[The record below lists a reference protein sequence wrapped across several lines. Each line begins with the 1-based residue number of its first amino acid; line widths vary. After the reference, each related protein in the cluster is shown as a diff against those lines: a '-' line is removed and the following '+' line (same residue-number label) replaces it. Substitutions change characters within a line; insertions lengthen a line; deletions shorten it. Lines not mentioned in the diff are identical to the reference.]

1 MPDMIRYIFS
11 SLNDTETTLRVI
23 SKSLRKQASFNRSVA
38 FLGMTMALH
47 LIVQE
52 MEIRSINR
60 DLEALQKEIKELKK
74 DGRRLM
80 NLDDRLFN
88 DFNP

>member
-23 SKSLRKQASFNRSVA
+23 SKSLRKRASFNRSVA

-52 MEIRSINR
+52 MEIRSINH
-60 DLEALQKEIKELKK
+60 DLEGLKKEIKELKK
-74 DGRRLM
+74 TEGD
-80 NLDDRLFN
+80 
-88 DFNP
+88 

>member
-23 SKSLRKQASFNRSVA
+23 SKSLRKQASFNCSVA
-38 FLGMTMALH
+38 FLEITMALH

-52 MEIRSINR
+52 MKIRSINR
-60 DLEALQKEIKELKK
+60 DLEDLKK
-74 DGRRLM
+74 KLKKTEGDL
-80 NLDDRLFN
+80 
-88 DFNP
+88 

>member
-38 FLGMTMALH
+38 FLGMTMTLH
-47 LIVQE
+47 LILQE
-52 MEIRSINR
+52 MEIRNINR
-60 DLEALQKEIKELKK
+60 DLESLKKEIKELKK
-74 DGRRLM
+74 TEGD
-80 NLDDRLFN
+80 
-88 DFNP
+88 

>member
-1 MPDMIRYIFS
+1 MPDMIRYIFN

-38 FLGMTMALH
+38 FFGMTMTLH

-52 MEIRSINR
+52 IEIRSINR
-60 DLEALQKEIKELKK
+60 DLESLKKEINELKK
-74 DGRRLM
+74 TEGD
-80 NLDDRLFN
+80 
-88 DFNP
+88 

>member
-23 SKSLRKQASFNRSVA
+23 SKSLRKQASFNRSVT

-74 DGRRLM
+74 TEGD
-80 NLDDRLFN
+80 
-88 DFNP
+88 

>member
-1 MPDMIRYIFS
+1 MADMIRYIFS
-11 SLNDTETTLRVI
+11 SLNDTETTLRAI
-23 SKSLRKQASFNRSVA
+23 SKSLKKQASFNRSVT
-38 FLGMTMALH
+38 FFGVTMALH

-74 DGRRLM
+74 TEGD
-80 NLDDRLFN
+80 
-88 DFNP
+88 

>member
-1 MPDMIRYIFS
+1 MPDMIRYIFN

-38 FLGMTMALH
+38 FFGMIMTLH

-60 DLEALQKEIKELKK
+60 DLESLKKEINELKK
-74 DGRRLM
+74 TEGD
-80 NLDDRLFN
+80 
-88 DFNP
+88 

>member
-1 MPDMIRYIFS
+1 MADMIRYIFS

-23 SKSLRKQASFNRSVA
+23 SKSLRNQASFNRSVA
-38 FLGMTMALH
+38 FFGVTMALH

-74 DGRRLM
+74 TEGD
-80 NLDDRLFN
+80 
-88 DFNP
+88 

>member
-23 SKSLRKQASFNRSVA
+23 SKSLRKQASFNHSVA

-52 MEIRSINR
+52 MEIRSINH
-60 DLEALQKEIKELKK
+60 DLEGLKKEIKELKK
-74 DGRRLM
+74 TEGD
-80 NLDDRLFN
+80 
-88 DFNP
+88 

>member
-1 MPDMIRYIFS
+1 MDEMIRYIFG
-11 SLNDTETTLRVI
+11 TLRNSETALQSVA
-23 SKSLRKQASFNRSVA
+23 KNLRKQASFNRSVA

-74 DGRRLM
+74 TEGD
-80 NLDDRLFN
+80 
-88 DFNP
+88 

>member
-1 MPDMIRYIFS
+1 MPDMIRYIFN

-38 FLGMTMALH
+38 FFGMTMTLH

-52 MEIRSINR
+52 MEIRSINH
-60 DLEALQKEIKELKK
+60 DLKSLKKEIKERKK
-74 DGRRLM
+74 TEGD
-80 NLDDRLFN
+80 
-88 DFNP
+88 

>member
-23 SKSLRKQASFNRSVA
+23 SKSLRKQASFNRSAV

-60 DLEALQKEIKELKK
+60 DLEGLKKEIKELKK
-74 DGRRLM
+74 TEGD
-80 NLDDRLFN
+80 
-88 DFNP
+88 